1 MKIIEKTYI
10 EAVMEAFNAAVTK
23 NYGII
28 IVNSAAAKERFIK
41 TVKAEKE
48 KKGQEFSVRDLLTSV
63 VFTLDDF
70 RTYKE
75 EYFKDYN
82 LVLFNIPSAYLYNDF
97 KNVSIIAMI
106 ISNENIYAR
115 SIDRDFFKPIFLNS
129 ALKDKEKNKKE
140 EPVVDKEEKKEKIKC
155 DCGNSASASTAKNK
169 ACNCKK
175 EKEKGNKINREDFI
189 NSLLDDFEKVLDS
202 GFLF

>member
-1 MKIIEKTYI
+1 
-10 EAVMEAFNAAVTK
+10 
-23 NYGII
+23 
-28 IVNSAAAKERFIK
+28 
-41 TVKAEKE
+41 
-48 KKGQEFSVRDLLTSV
+48 
-63 VFTLDDF
+63 
-70 RTYKE
+70 
-75 EYFKDYN
+75 
-82 LVLFNIPSAYLYNDF
+82 
-97 KNVSIIAMI
+97 MI

-175 EKEKGNKINREDFI
+175 EKEKDNKINREDFI